1 MKKFILIPLAVVT
14 FTACDEIRMQE
25 RADLKDEINNLRYEK
40 NNLSK
45 SVENLRE
52 TNTILMNEVSNLRT
66 EKSAFTSG
74 YEPVYLLT
82 LEIKQSTFTLDLAER
97 AKNAINA
104 ITLQIPVS
112 YTFYNKVSIWQNI
125 SEEFKYGSLILN
137 GDFSKLKVKVKNKE
151 VKRSSF

>member
-1 MKKFILIPLAVVT
+1 MKKFILILLTVIA
-14 FTACDEIRMQE
+14 FTSCDEIRMQE

-52 TNTILMNEVSNLRT
+52 TNTILTNEVSNLRT

-82 LEIKQSTFTLDLAER
+82 LEIKQSTFTLDLAEH

-112 YTFYNKVSIWQNI
+112 YTFYNKVSIGQNI

-137 GDFSKLKVKVKNKE
+137 VDFSNPFIEDENEIV
-151 VKRSSF
+151 

>member
-1 MKKFILIPLAVVT
+1 MKKFILILLTVIA
-14 FTACDEIRMQE
+14 FTACDEMRMKE

-66 EKSAFTSG
+66 EKSAFSSG
-74 YEPVYLLT
+74 DEPVYLLT
-82 LEIKQSTFTLDLAER
+82 LEIKQSTFTLDLAEH

-112 YTFYNKVSIWQNI
+112 YTFYNKVRLS
-125 SEEFKYGSLILN
+125 
-137 GDFSKLKVKVKNKE
+137 VP
-151 VKRSSF
+151 KRRRRHLCRF

>member
-1 MKKFILIPLAVVT
+1 
-14 FTACDEIRMQE
+14 
-25 RADLKDEINNLRYEK
+25 
-40 NNLSK
+40 
-45 SVENLRE
+45 
-52 TNTILMNEVSNLRT
+52 MNEVSNLRT

-82 LEIKQSTFTLDLAER
+82 LEIKQSTFTLDPAEH

-112 YTFYNKVSIWQNI
+112 YTFYNKVSIGQNI

>member
-1 MKKFILIPLAVVT
+1 MKKFILILLTVIA
-14 FTACDEIRMQE
+14 FTACDEIRMKE

-82 LEIKQSTFTLDLAER
+82 LEIKQSTFTLDLAEH

-104 ITLQIPVS
+104 IALQIPVS
-112 YTFYNKVSIWQNI
+112 YTFYNKVSIGQNI